1 MCSAQPL
8 EMGLLLRPV
17 DQPPIPIR
25 PLSGQSLLPSSTPRT
40 DATVFALNCN
50 RATMRDD
57 YEQDASGFQVVDPSD
72 ASSVELLVVVRDKL
86 EG

>member
-1 MCSAQPL
+1 
-8 EMGLLLRPV
+8 
-17 DQPPIPIR
+17 
-25 PLSGQSLLPSSTPRT
+25 
-40 DATVFALNCN
+40 
-50 RATMRDD
+50 MRDD